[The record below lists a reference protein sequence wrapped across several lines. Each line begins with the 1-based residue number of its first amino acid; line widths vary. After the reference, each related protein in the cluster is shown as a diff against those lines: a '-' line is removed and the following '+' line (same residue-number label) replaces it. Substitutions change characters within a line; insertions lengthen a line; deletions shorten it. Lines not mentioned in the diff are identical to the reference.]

1 MSASRTRAPSTSKTI
16 EDDLKVLSVG
26 RLRTERSGLSSRIL
40 HLQNEIG
47 DLAFNNYRTYA
58 DVGRTAE
65 LCKEMF
71 ADMSETMSELKEE
84 VPDLVQSIKHFYTD
98 SKKGATELAIL
109 QKSTATTNPLWDLFT
124 LPNIMEKCIRAGYYD
139 AAYSLTNYGS
149 QLEQQNLT
157 KNPVVKVVV
166 DVLNNA
172 RHGLLDELFNKFS
185 GPVDLATGIQVVN
198 NIRKIPSISPTQL
211 RVTIL
216 QYRDMYLEKQI
227 ISVMGEPNF
236 LQRAIDIYRECMYET
251 MVLYLAVFPEN
262 DFQKRFDVIVDPR
275 WEQWKPA
282 PQNVLL
288 QQWALRN
295 LNRLFEHIK
304 LAENK
309 KAVDMNDMVS
319 KLMTFAFSFGR
330 MGLDFR
336 NLIINQFDDIFK
348 SHFSSKVEAATTALT
363 NEAGIIDFVETPVAS
378 SMISDG
384 DAVSDVSMEINQW
397 DALCIYGNEI
407 LTALNDLR
415 QNLSIIQLNWC
426 VEILKKSFKT
436 VLSWLDRLMDSD
448 RSAVVEKAALLFIK
462 VFVPFLRKNLHTCFG
477 YEKCFR
483 SVFRSAVTKEE
494 FESHYSLLSDDL
506 FSHCVHHDVFLEAYR
521 SLLVVPPAEEEAAA
535 SEGLP
540 MDSPLIEKDDAV
552 VEAVSVSTQLDESVC

>member
-1 MSASRTRAPSTSKTI
+1 MQVIMLGSRSHPASKTI

-26 RLRTERSGLSSRIL
+26 RLRTERSGLSSHIL

-71 ADMSETMSELKEE
+71 SDMSETMSELKDE
-84 VPDLVQSIKHFYTD
+84 VPDLVQNIKQFYSE
-98 SKKGATELAIL
+98 SKKGAAELSTL
-109 QKSTATTNPLWDLFT
+109 QKATSSSNPLWDLFT
-124 LPNIMEKCIRAGYYD
+124 LPNMMEKCIRAGYYD
-139 AAYSLTNYGS
+139 AAYSLTNYGA

-157 KNPVVKVVV
+157 KNPVVRMVV

-227 ISVMGEPNF
+227 IAVMSEPNF

-262 DFQKRFDVIVDPR
+262 DFQKRFDMITDPR
-275 WEQWKPA
+275 WEQWRPA
-282 PQNVLL
+282 PQSVLL

-295 LNRLFEHIK
+295 LNRLFEHIR
-304 LAENK
+304 LTETK

-319 KLMTFAFSFGR
+319 KLMTFAYSFGR

-336 NLIINQFDDIFK
+336 DLVINEFDNIFK
-348 SHFSSKVEAATTALT
+348 TYFSCKVEAATMTLT
-363 NEAGIIDFVETPVAS
+363 NDAGVIDFVETSVS
-378 SMISDG
+378 SSTAPD
-384 DAVSDVSMEINQW
+384 DDTVPDVSMEINQW
-397 DALCIYGNEI
+397 DALCVYGNEI
-407 LTALNDLR
+407 LSALNDLR

-426 VEILKKSFKT
+426 VKVLQMSFKS
-436 VLSWLDRLMDSD
+436 VLLWLDRLMNSQHNE
-448 RSAVVEKAALLFIK
+448 VVMKATSLFIK
-462 VFVPFLRKNLHTCFG
+462 VFVPFMYKNLQACFA

-483 SVFRSAVTKEE
+483 NVFRSAVTKES
-494 FESHYSLLSDDL
+494 FESHYSLLNDTL
-506 FSHCVHHDVFLEAYR
+506 FAQCVHRDVFLEAYHSCQEVLPNEDTITR
-521 SLLVVPPAEEEAAA
+521 NITNEPIDLKGDGTTAAQAITTGHDEA
-535 SEGLP
+535 GY
-540 MDSPLIEKDDAV
+540 
-552 VEAVSVSTQLDESVC
+552 

>member
-1 MSASRTRAPSTSKTI
+1 MAKSI

-26 RLRTERSGLSSRIL
+26 RLRTERSSLSSHVL

-65 LCKEMF
+65 MCKEMF
-71 ADMSETMSELKEE
+71 TDMSETMSGLKDE
-84 VPDLVQSIKHFYTD
+84 VPDLVQNIKKFYED
-98 SKKGATELAIL
+98 SKESADELACL
-109 QKSTATTNPLWDLFT
+109 KKATAKNNPLWDLFT
-124 LPNIMEKCIRAGYYD
+124 LPNMMEKCIRAGYYD
-139 AAYSLTNYGS
+139 SAYSLTNYAS

-157 KNPVVKVVV
+157 KNPVVRTIV
-166 DVLNNA
+166 DVLNNS

-227 ISVMGEPNF
+227 IAIMGEPNF
-236 LQRAIDIYRECMYET
+236 LQQAIEIYRECMYET

-262 DFQKRFDVIVDPR
+262 DFQRRFDMMTDPR

-282 PQNVLL
+282 SQSVLL

-304 LAENK
+304 EAESK
-309 KAVDMNDMVS
+309 SAVDMNNMVA

-336 NLIINQFDDIFK
+336 TMIINQFDSVFK
-348 SHFSSKVEAATTALT
+348 DYFSDKVKKATSELT
-363 NEAGIIDFVETPVAS
+363 NEAGIIDFVEIPKTS
-378 SMISDG
+378 THND
-384 DAVSDVSMEINQW
+384 DNEEVSDISMEVNQW
-397 DALCIYGNEI
+397 DALCVYGNEI
-407 LTALNDLR
+407 LGALNDLR
-415 QNLSIIQLNWC
+415 HNLSIIQLNWI
-426 VEILKKSFKT
+426 VQILQKSFKT
-436 VLSWLDRLMDSD
+436 VLTWLDRLIDTDNRPCSS
-448 RSAVVEKAALLFIK
+448 SALFR
-462 VFVPFLRKNLHTCFG
+462 L
-477 YEKCFR
+477 
-483 SVFRSAVTKEE
+483 
-494 FESHYSLLSDDL
+494 
-506 FSHCVHHDVFLEAYR
+506 
-521 SLLVVPPAEEEAAA
+521 
-535 SEGLP
+535 
-540 MDSPLIEKDDAV
+540 
-552 VEAVSVSTQLDESVC
+552 